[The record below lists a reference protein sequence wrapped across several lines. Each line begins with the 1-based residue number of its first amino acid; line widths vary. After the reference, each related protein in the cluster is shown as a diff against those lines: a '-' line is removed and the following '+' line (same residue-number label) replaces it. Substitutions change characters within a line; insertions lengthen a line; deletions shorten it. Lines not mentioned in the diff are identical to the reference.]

1 MKKGF
6 TLVEMVVVMSIV
18 GIIFLLTVPNI
29 ARTLVLVN
37 EKGCEAQIKIVD
49 AAIIQ
54 YTLEKDR
61 SPNTI
66 GDLVSEG
73 FLSQKQTQCSS
84 GKQIEVSNGKAH

>member
-29 ARTLVLVN
+29 ARTLTLVN

-61 SPNTI
+61 SPHAI
-66 GDLVSEG
+66 SDLVSEG
-73 FLSQKQTQCSS
+73 FLSQKQTQCSN